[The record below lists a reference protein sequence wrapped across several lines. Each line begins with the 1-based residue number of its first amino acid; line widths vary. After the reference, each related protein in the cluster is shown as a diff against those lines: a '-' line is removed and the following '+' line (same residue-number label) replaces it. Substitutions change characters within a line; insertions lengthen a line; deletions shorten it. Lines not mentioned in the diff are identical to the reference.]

1 NIPAPLRSALSA
13 GLGIDPETA
22 MRQLLSGELE
32 LPETADDVIT
42 RGPRALERV
51 ALSRSISLG
60 HTLPRSIPE
69 LIGPTPGAI
78 ESIGKGVG
86 GLFKRATQPFGP
98 DIPDTLEAMAGG
110 GLKNVIKAARLGAE
124 G

>member
-1 NIPAPLRSALSA
+1 
-13 GLGIDPETA
+13 
-22 MRQLLSGELE
+22 LE
-32 LPETADDVIT
+32 LPETATDVII
-42 RGPRALERV
+42 RGLPALAGV
-51 ALSRSISLG
+51 DLSRSITLG
-60 HTLPRSIPE
+60 DTLTMSIPE

-110 GLKNVIKAARLGAE
+110 GLKNVIKAARLRAE
-124 G
+124 GITTQPRSQIPGTRA